1 MSTREG
7 LSQFSLSW
15 WLCAHS
21 KLGRTK
27 SARKL
32 PKQKHSPPFCFPFL
46 PLDVTGKTQ
55 KFQDKF
61 ESDLFGRFW
70 GHMYTHDIRTIWK
83 VIVINVLIVISWTF
97 LVTPHSFRVLITIE
111 QGIAVDPL
119 EFSEKTPITF
129 SNFSATPTPLQEW
142 CHIWTTFMLGF
153 VVVSVKLPQN
163 WTRLMTH
170 RI

>member
-83 VIVINVLIVISWTF
+83 LIVINVPIVISWTF

-111 QGIAVDPL
+111 RGIAVFDENPL
-119 EFSEKTPITF
+119 WEVAVHTVLGT
-129 SNFSATPTPLQEW
+129 LQ
-142 CHIWTTFMLGF
+142 
-153 VVVSVKLPQN
+153 SVALIPFQQPYSRSGVQ
-163 WTRLMTH
+163 TLCLLLYG
-170 RI
+170 IE

>member
-7 LSQFSLSW
+7 FSQFSLSW

-83 VIVINVLIVISWTF
+83 LIVINVPIVISWTF

-111 QGIAVDPL
+111 RGIAVSCICHTGNAGPWLRNQSKVDLPL
-119 EFSEKTPITF
+119 ADCQLVGLIRS
-129 SNFSATPTPLQEW
+129 
-142 CHIWTTFMLGF
+142 
-153 VVVSVKLPQN
+153 QN
-163 WTRLMTH
+163 NRKAA
-170 RI
+170 

>member
-111 QGIAVDPL
+111 RGLAVRYMIRFWVQLSYPQGFIFGVFYLCCCSLTNFLLCWIFWNVDNGGYL
-119 EFSEKTPITF
+119 
-129 SNFSATPTPLQEW
+129 
-142 CHIWTTFMLGF
+142 
-153 VVVSVKLPQN
+153 
-163 WTRLMTH
+163 
-170 RI
+170 

>member
-7 LSQFSLSW
+7 FSQFSLSW

-83 VIVINVLIVISWTF
+83 LIVINVPIVISWTF

-111 QGIAVDPL
+111 RGIAVCSIISCQP
-119 EFSEKTPITF
+119 EGPVFFVHIFFSRIQSSLGCITFMIHFTPI
-129 SNFSATPTPLQEW
+129 W
-142 CHIWTTFMLGF
+142 
-153 VVVSVKLPQN
+153 K
-163 WTRLMTH
+163 
-170 RI
+170 

>member
-7 LSQFSLSW
+7 FSQFSLSW

-32 PKQKHSPPFCFPFL
+32 PKQKHSPPFCFQFL

-83 VIVINVLIVISWTF
+83 FIVINVPKVISWTF
-97 LVTPHSFRVLITIE
+97 WVTPHSLRVLITIE
-111 QGIAVDPL
+111 WGIAVFFRLCSTIAVDLLFKIPWSWKIL
-119 EFSEKTPITF
+119 GRSTFLHVQNQFFSK
-129 SNFSATPTPLQEW
+129 
-142 CHIWTTFMLGF
+142 
-153 VVVSVKLPQN
+153 
-163 WTRLMTH
+163 
-170 RI
+170 

>member
-111 QGIAVDPL
+111 RGIAVINQDCGKFRKLWLLRRWFLLVQYQLPL
-119 EFSEKTPITF
+119 LGIVT
-129 SNFSATPTPLQEW
+129 SALSHNHLKYEEEVFFP
-142 CHIWTTFMLGF
+142 CKK
-153 VVVSVKLPQN
+153 S
-163 WTRLMTH
+163 
-170 RI
+170 

>member
-7 LSQFSLSW
+7 FSQFSLSW

-111 QGIAVDPL
+111 RGIAVALVHKKSPCMT
-119 EFSEKTPITF
+119 KTILIFCSLFQIILP
-129 SNFSATPTPLQEW
+129 S
-142 CHIWTTFMLGF
+142 TTNNVG
-153 VVVSVKLPQN
+153 
-163 WTRLMTH
+163 
-170 RI
+170 

>member
-83 VIVINVLIVISWTF
+83 LIVINVPIVISWTF

-111 QGIAVDPL
+111 QGIAVATYQNFLFMQKRADRCSLLSLKSNPIHVVPL
-119 EFSEKTPITF
+119 
-129 SNFSATPTPLQEW
+129 
-142 CHIWTTFMLGF
+142 HIFMA
-153 VVVSVKLPQN
+153 
-163 WTRLMTH
+163 RA
-170 RI
+170 

>member
-32 PKQKHSPPFCFPFL
+32 PKQKHSPPFCFQFL

-83 VIVINVLIVISWTF
+83 LIVINVPIVISWTF
-97 LVTPHSFRVLITIE
+97 SVTPHSLQVLITIE
-111 QGIAVDPL
+111 WRIAVESSLIFSIFSIMGHIICPL
-119 EFSEKTPITF
+119 IGIMAISRPKIEKIEK
-129 SNFSATPTPLQEW
+129 N
-142 CHIWTTFMLGF
+142 
-153 VVVSVKLPQN
+153 
-163 WTRLMTH
+163 
-170 RI
+170 

>member
-111 QGIAVDPL
+111 QGIAVKGKPNIQSVWSL
-119 EFSEKTPITF
+119 SQMLQKSITR
-129 SNFSATPTPLQEW
+129 
-142 CHIWTTFMLGF
+142 
-153 VVVSVKLPQN
+153 
-163 WTRLMTH
+163 RLISLTSW
-170 RI
+170 

>member
-111 QGIAVDPL
+111 RGIAVICDL
-119 EFSEKTPITF
+119 AIFSHFFF
-129 SNFSATPTPLQEW
+129 SSLILIDTGNHWWLARSCQKKPKEQ
-142 CHIWTTFMLGF
+142 
-153 VVVSVKLPQN
+153 
-163 WTRLMTH
+163 
-170 RI
+170 